1 MRILT
6 GKNETYSYLEKI
18 RSFNADEVTSS
29 GNGYFSE
36 TYNLDDYVKKVIEN
50 TKIKGDDFL
59 VDISSNIDGESFGGI
74 RVKKTVIDE
83 SLSQITQ
90 KEKNVILS
98 TIDRVKVF
106 QEKTLNKSWFDES
119 KGYGEYIKP
128 VDSIGCYIP
137 SGSAPLISTIIMT
150 VIPAKV
156 AGVKRVVLCSPT
168 VGNELPNKY
177 LLATSKLCGV
187 EEFYTYGGAQAIAG
201 MAYGTETIP
210 KVDLIC
216 GPGNIFVMAAKKA
229 VYGDVGVDGI
239 FGPTETL
246 IICDNTA
253 NKEFVVSDLMAQA
266 EHDILALPM
275 LITNDLE
282 FAKDINNLYMNKL
295 SNLSRKDIISKS
307 MDRGFI
313 SVLNEI
319 DEMIEVCNNIAAEHT
334 TIASENL
341 IEISKKITSSGS
353 LFLGEISSEVLA
365 DYVAGP
371 SHVMPTNGSARY
383 SSSLSTRTFTKS
395 IPVLSINK
403 DEFEKICSD
412 GELLASLESLDAHRN
427 ALSVRK
433 KYFIG
438 D

>member
-1 MRILT
+1 MKILN
-6 GKNETYSYLEKI
+6 GKKETYTYLEKI
-18 RSFNADEVTSS
+18 RSFDSNQITSS
-29 GNGYFSE
+29 GNGYFSQE
-36 TYNLDDYVKKVIEN
+36 YNLDDYVNKVIEL
-50 TKIKGDDFL
+50 TKNQGDDFL
-59 VDISSNIDGESFGGI
+59 VDLSSKIDGKSFGGI
-74 RVKKTVIDE
+74 QVKKNIIDE
-83 SLSQITQ
+83 SLDLINE
-90 KEKNVILS
+90 KEKKVIES
-98 TIDRVKVF
+98 TINRVKLF

-156 AGVKRVVLCSPT
+156 AGVKRVVVCSPT
-168 VGNELPNKY
+168 IGNELPNKY

-187 EEFYTYGGAQAIAG
+187 DEFYTYGGAQAVSG

-216 GPGNIFVMAAKKA
+216 GPGNVFVMAAKKS

-266 EHDILALPM
+266 EHDVLALPM
-275 LITNDLE
+275 LITDDLG
-282 FAKDINNLYMNKL
+282 FANDINKLYSNKL
-295 SNLSRKDIISKS
+295 GDLSRKEIISKS

-313 SVLNEI
+313 SILNGI

-334 TIASENL
+334 TIASEKL

-371 SHVMPTNGSARY
+371 SHVMPTNGSAKY
-383 SSSLSTRTFTKS
+383 SSSLSTRTFSKS

-403 DEFEKICSD
+403 TEFEKICSD
-412 GELLASLESLDAHRN
+412 GELLASLESLDAHKN

-433 KYFIG
+433 NFFIG

>member
-1 MRILT
+1 MKILN
-6 GKNETYSYLEKI
+6 GKKETYSYLEKI
-18 RSFNADEVTSS
+18 RSYNSDKVTSS

-36 TYNLDDYVKKVIEN
+36 EYNLDNYVNKVIEFA
-50 TKIKGDDFL
+50 KSQGDDFL
-59 VDISSNIDGESFGGI
+59 VSLSSKLDDKSFGGI
-74 RVKKTVIDE
+74 QVKKNIIDD
-83 SLSQITQ
+83 SLNLISE
-90 KEKNVILS
+90 KEKKVIQS
-98 TIDRVKVF
+98 TIDRVKRF
-106 QEKTLNKSWFDES
+106 QEKTLNRSWFDEQ

-128 VDSIGCYIP
+128 IDSVGCYIP

-150 VIPAKV
+150 VIPAKI

-168 VGNELPNKY
+168 IGNDLPNKY
-177 LLATSKLCGV
+177 LLAASKLCDV
-187 EEFYTYGGAQAIAG
+187 DEFYTYGGAQAIAG

-216 GPGNIFVMAAKKA
+216 GPGNVFVMAAKKA

-253 NKEFVVSDLMAQA
+253 NKEFIVSDLMAQA
-266 EHDILALPM
+266 EHDVLALPM
-275 LITNDLE
+275 LITDDLDFANDINDLY
-282 FAKDINNLYMNKL
+282 KNKL
-295 SNLSRKDIISKS
+295 DDLSRKEIISKS

-313 SVLNEI
+313 SILNGT
-319 DEMIEVCNNIAAEHT
+319 DEMIDVCNNIAAEHT
-334 TIASENL
+334 TIASEKL

-371 SHVMPTNGSARY
+371 SHVMPTNGSAKY

-403 DEFEKICSD
+403 TEFEKICSD
-412 GELLASLESLDAHRN
+412 GEILASLESLDAHKK

-433 KYFIG
+433 TFFIG

>member
-59 VDISSNIDGESFGGI
+59 VDISSKIDGESFGGI
-74 RVKKTVIDE
+74 KVKKTVIDE